1 VAVTVIFWGVGMRV
15 GAVNSP
21 VTLTVPTEALPPE
34 IPFTAQATFWFVVP
48 LTVAFSCK
56 VCVTATNP
64 DDGLTVIET
73 DCGSGGLGGV
83 LPFPPPHPA
92 VAMHNRKQSDK
103 IIETPDLFFI
113 S

>member
-1 VAVTVIFWGVGMRV
+1 MRV
-15 GAVNSP
+15 GAVKSP
-21 VTLTVPTEALPPE
+21 VVVTVPTEALPPE
-34 IPFTAQATFWFVVP
+34 IPFTAQAIFWFVVP

-56 VCVTATNP
+56 AWVTGTNP

-92 VAMHNRKQSDK
+92 VAMHNKKQRDK
-103 IIETPDLFFI
+103 IVETSNLLFI
-113 S
+113 NDDSPCSWI